1 MKTSRP
7 QLRKKHRYQ
16 WVIDALYEQ
25 PSFFQKRMFGSEACY
40 LNGRLVLALTSGADE
55 PWRGILV
62 PTSKV
67 HHRSL
72 LQEFNGLRVHPILR
86 KWLYLPEVYGEFE
99 ETANSIV
106 DRIIANDARIG
117 VEPSRSSR

>member
-1 MKTSRP
+1 VKIDRPKSRK
-7 QLRKKHRYQ
+7 RHRYQ
-16 WVIDALYEQ
+16 WVLDALCEQ

-40 LNGRLVLALTSGADE
+40 LHGRLVLALTSGADE

-72 LQEFNGLRVHPILR
+72 RQEFSGLQVHPVLR
-86 KWLYLPEVYGEFE
+86 KWLYLPEVFDDFE
-99 ETANSIV
+99 ETANSLI
-106 DRIIANDARIG
+106 DRIVANDIRIG
-117 VEPSRSSR
+117 VESSRSI